1 MNKTENFINKAK
13 NKFGNKFE
21 YLNVN
26 YIDSK
31 TNVKIKCNIHD
42 EFFNQRPAEHLRG
55 KVGCNLCTKNPKVNT
70 EYFINKSKSIHG
82 NKYNYSLTNYVNSFT
97 KVKIICPIHG
107 MFEQFPNNH
116 YKQNCPDCYDRY
128 LANDSF
134 IDKSNSV
141 HGYKYDYSKTNYE
154 NSKSKIKIICPEH
167 GEFEQKPNDHISGKG
182 CPKCGIKYN
191 QMEHELKQYI
201 KSLRVDCIENTKN
214 IITPLELDIYVPSN
228 EVAIEFNGLYWHS
241 EIYKDKN
248 YHLNKTIECELKNIK
263 LIHIFEDEWTYKQDI
278 VKSRIQNIFGVT
290 TNKIY
295 ARKTIIKEVTSK
307 DSKEFLIKNHIQGN
321 VNSSIRLGLYL
332 DNKLVSLMTFGNLR
346 KSMGESS
353 TYGTYELLRFCNTL
367 DTIVIGGADKLL
379 KHFIKTKNPIK
390 IISYADRRWSQGN
403 LYEKLGFK
411 FVHNSKSSYYYIV
424 GNNREYRFKYRKDI
438 LIKEGYDKNKTE
450 HQIMLDRKI
459 YRIYDCG
466 SKRYELNI

>member
-134 IDKSNSV
+134 IDKSNSI
-141 HGYKYDYSKTNYE
+141 HRYKYDYSKTNYE

-241 EIYKDKN
+241 EMYKNKN

-263 LIHIFEDEWTYKQDI
+263 LIHIFEDEWTYKKDI

-321 VNSSIRLGLYL
+321 INSSIRLGLYL

-379 KHFIKTKNPIK
+379 KHFIKTKKPIK

-403 LYEKLGFK
+403 LYEKIGFK
-411 FVHNSKSSYYYIV
+411 FVHNSKPSYYYIV